1 MMPGRVPDESGDTQE
16 TAITIPQEDLQGDI
30 VMKKTLIF
38 ASLLALS
45 GGLAIAVGAAHA
57 SDSAS
62 PEVTVN
68 IENFTYN
75 PSPITVS
82 VGATVRWTNKD
93 VVPHDV
99 VSDDKSFKS
108 KLMTKGQEFSYKF
121 TKPGTFNYVCSIHP
135 RMAAKVVVQ

>member
-1 MMPGRVPDESGDTQE
+1 
-16 TAITIPQEDLQGDI
+16 
-30 VMKKTLIF
+30 MKKTLIV
-38 ASLLALS
+38 ASLLALT

-57 SDSAS
+57 ADSAA

-68 IENFTYN
+68 IENFIYN
-75 PSPITVS
+75 PNPITVS

-135 RMAAKVVVQ
+135 RMAAKIVVQ